1 MNMEVTNLYDC
12 IVKAKNNDKES
23 MLALCKKFD
32 PLLKKYTKALAYEDA
47 YNDLQE
53 AFLYTIKKIPIELEQ
68 FCQDKYILSYIKS
81 SIRHK
86 FIYLNKKD
94 EEYENHVCFL
104 SEKTLFKTILVD
116 NSSNYSIRDIMLL
129 TDIEHLLTEKEWK
142 LFVLKILKGYSDSD
156 IAAMLHI
163 SRQAVNKQINK
174 MKKKLKIFLGFK
186 EKGY

>member
-1 MNMEVTNLYDC
+1 MNMEVKSLHDC

-23 MLALCKKFD
+23 MLALCQKFD
-32 PLLKKYTKALAYEDA
+32 PLLKKYSRVLSYEDS

-68 FCQDKYILSYIKS
+68 FHQDKYILSYIKN

-94 EEYENHVCFL
+94 EEYENHVCFF
-104 SEKTLFKTILVD
+104 SEKTSLKAILVD
-116 NSSNYSIRDIMLL
+116 NSNNYSIKDIMLL
-129 TDIEHLLTEKEWK
+129 GDIEHLLTEKEWN

-156 IAAMLHI
+156 IAMMLHI
-163 SRQAVNKQINK
+163 SRQAVNKQMNK
-174 MKKKLKIFLGFK
+174 MKPKLKKYIDL
-186 EKGY
+186 KGVY